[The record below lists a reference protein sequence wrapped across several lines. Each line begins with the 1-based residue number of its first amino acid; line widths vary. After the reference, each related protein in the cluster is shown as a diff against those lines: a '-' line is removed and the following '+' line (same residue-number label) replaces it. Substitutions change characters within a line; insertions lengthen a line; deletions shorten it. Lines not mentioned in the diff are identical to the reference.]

1 MPDQGRIF
9 RWLQRGF
16 AVVFILYVIIPLA
29 ITAVVAFSDDNIIR
43 FPIRG
48 YSGRWFAEFIK
59 DPQWVGA
66 AWNSLHIALLTAAM
80 SMALAVPA
88 AYALSRAR
96 VGRAL
101 LQTLLLLPLFVPG
114 VVLGISVGIG
124 LGGLEIFG
132 HELFGSRFLIACAHT
147 LWALPLAITVLE
159 PSFETMDHS
168 LVEAAGDLG
177 ASPLRVFFDVTVPM
191 TLTGI
196 VSAALFAFITS
207 MNEFIMALFLTTRDT
222 QTLPVLLWLSLRSSA
237 SPELAVASF
246 ILAGSVFGTVAIG
259 YLWYAAHRRRQ
270 AI

>member
-1 MPDQGRIF
+1 MPDQGRLF
-9 RWLQRGF
+9 AWLQRGF
-16 AVVFILYVIIPLA
+16 ATLFVLYVAIPLA
-29 ITAVVAFSDDNIIR
+29 ITAVMAFSDDNIIR

-48 YSGRWFAEFIK
+48 YSGRWFGEFMK

-66 AWNSLHIALLTAAM
+66 AWNSLHIALLTAGM

-88 AYALSRAR
+88 AYALSRVR
-96 VGRAL
+96 KGRPL
-101 LQTLLLLPLFVPG
+101 LQTLLLVPLFVPA

-124 LGGLEIFG
+124 LGGFQLLG
-132 HELFGSRFLIACAHT
+132 AELFGSKLLIACAHT

-159 PSFETMDHS
+159 PSFETMDRS
-168 LVEAAGDLG
+168 LIEAAGDLG
-177 ASPLRVFFDVTVPM
+177 APPLRTFFEVTMPM

-246 ILAGSVFGTVAIG
+246 ILAASVFGAVAIG
-259 YLWYAAHRRRQ
+259 YVWYAAHRRR
-270 AI
+270 